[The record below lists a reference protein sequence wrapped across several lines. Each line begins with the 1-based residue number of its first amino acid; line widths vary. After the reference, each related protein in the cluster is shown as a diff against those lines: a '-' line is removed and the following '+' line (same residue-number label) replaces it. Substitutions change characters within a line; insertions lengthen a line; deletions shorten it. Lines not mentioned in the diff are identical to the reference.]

1 MPQIESNFFFEGH
14 LVLTKFF
21 FEGGILNFMHPKCQ
35 EWGVISNILVILNF
49 AAVIYLIKTITY
61 INSN

>member
-1 MPQIESNFFFEGH
+1 
-14 LVLTKFF
+14 
-21 FEGGILNFMHPKCQ
+21 LNFMHPNPNHR
-35 EWGVISNILVILNF
+35 GPISNILVILNF